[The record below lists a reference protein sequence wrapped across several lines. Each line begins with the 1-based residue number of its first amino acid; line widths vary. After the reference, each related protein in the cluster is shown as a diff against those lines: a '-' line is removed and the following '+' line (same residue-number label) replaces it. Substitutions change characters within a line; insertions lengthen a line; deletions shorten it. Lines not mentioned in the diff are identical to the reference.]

1 MDKKEEIV
9 STSNLAEDESYSGA
23 AYSMAPKKISGA
35 LIMMSDNKDVIV
47 ILPSIEMYGS
57 LVVADG
63 DNPAYFNVTVTPL
76 ENEDGSDIFI
86 LEKQAA

>member
-1 MDKKEEIV
+1 
-9 STSNLAEDESYSGA
+9 
-23 AYSMAPKKISGA
+23 
-35 LIMMSDNKDVIV
+35 MMSDNKDVIV